1 MSIKDSLRETIDRLV
16 EDAIRRILPTVM
28 NEVLI
33 RAIASSGALSEEVA
47 RPRRRPGPKPK
58 ARKPKPVRERR
69 EVRVVRPPP
78 VRRDQN
84 LRDLLDESAG
94 AEFYGGGDDP
104 PAVEERTISS
114 RMSALPP
121 QLRAL
126 AEDVVVP
133 EGMEDDEEW
142 DGRGDS
148 NGPTAV
154 PSSVPDIGRAAAA
167 TGIDFSRM
175 METIKKTSAAPRA
188 SQDDARA
195 REQFEARR
203 LKALRERLNDG
214 KPVE

>member
-33 RAIASSGALSEEVA
+33 RAIASSGALSEGAV
-47 RPRRRPGPKPK
+47 RTRRKPGPKPK
-58 ARKPKPVRERR
+58 ARKAKPVRERR
-69 EVRVVRPPP
+69 EVRP
-78 VRRDQN
+78 VRSPDRREQN

-94 AEFYGGGDDP
+94 AEFYGEGDSGQEF
-104 PAVEERTISS
+104 EERTISS
-114 RMSALPP
+114 RVSALPP

-133 EGMEDDEEW
+133 QDMGNDEEW

-148 NGPTAV
+148 NGPTTV

-175 METIKKTSAAPRA
+175 METIKKTSSVPKA